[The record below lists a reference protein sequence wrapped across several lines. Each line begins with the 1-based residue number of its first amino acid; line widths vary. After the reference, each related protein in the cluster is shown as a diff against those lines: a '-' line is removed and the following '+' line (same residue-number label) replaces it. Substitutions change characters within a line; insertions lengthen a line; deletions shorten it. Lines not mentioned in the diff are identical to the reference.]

1 MLPARAVFPEW
12 EDWPQRAPRSQSFK
26 TPDQNGGMFQAPSPA
41 RLRVPVRTGWAAT
54 GGCPYKGKRMGNPE
68 CDDVVPPFLQP

>member
-26 TPDQNGGMFQAPSPA
+26 TPDQNGDMMRILSS
-41 RLRVPVRTGWAAT
+41 LRDSIWVQR
-54 GGCPYKGKRMGNPE
+54 
-68 CDDVVPPFLQP
+68 

>member
-41 RLRVPVRTGWAAT
+41 RLRVPVRLIAQGIAPAPEEN
-54 GGCPYKGKRMGNPE
+54 GGMFQA
-68 CDDVVPPFLQP
+68 PPRRDYVSPFG